1 MKSFVS
7 LPAALDMLTTQGRI
21 DSEIIATGAKKAT
34 FMWDKMML
42 IQSVVYGTDW
52 STICGI

>member
-7 LPAALDMLTTQGRI
+7 LPDVFDMLRTHGGI
-21 DSEIIATGAKKAT
+21 GSEIIATGAKMAT